1 MKKILI
7 VDDSATAR
15 MFVKRCLEIAGFKDA
30 VFVEVPDGV
39 DALEKM
45 KEERFDIV
53 FSDLTMP
60 KMDGVTLLKSIKA
73 DPILQPAAVFII
85 SSAGNPAMEKTL
97 LDEGALAVLKKPV
110 SPSVLVP
117 VVERFMINK
126 K

>member
-30 VFVEVPDGV
+30 VFVEVGDGL

-45 KEERFDIV
+45 RENQFDIV

-60 KMDGVTLLKSIKA
+60 NMDGVTLLKNIKT
-73 DPILQPAAVFII
+73 DPRLQSAAVFII

-97 LDEGALAVLKKPV
+97 LNEGALAVLKKPV

-117 VVERFMINK
+117 VAEYFMNK